1 MPAKPEKE
9 IPEIKK
15 QYFIGL
21 VPNSG
26 IMNSVH
32 ALKTEIRDRFGAAH
46 ALKSPAHITLQMP
59 FHKLEAEEPRL
70 ITCLREFA
78 SREMP
83 FHVTLDGFD
92 CFPPRVLFVKIRD
105 HLPLQ
110 ELQARLKAHLI
121 SELGFPSPSKKRVF
135 HPHMTIA
142 TRDLKEA
149 DFEQAWSE
157 FNSRNFQDS
166 FNVSSLFL
174 LKHNGKFWDIYREF
188 PYHGILYE

>member
-15 QYFIGL
+15 QYFIAL

-59 FHKLEAEEPRL
+59 FHKLESEEPRL

-83 FHVTLDGFD
+83 FHVTLDGFSAPGALCENTGSSPAAGTTSPAKSAFD
-92 CFPPRVLFVKIRD
+92 LRIGIPVAFQKKGFSPPYD
-105 HLPLQ
+105 HSNP
-110 ELQARLKAHLI
+110 
-121 SELGFPSPSKKRVF
+121 GFKR
-135 HPHMTIA
+135 
-142 TRDLKEA
+142 
-149 DFEQAWSE
+149 
-157 FNSRNFQDS
+157 SRF
-166 FNVSSLFL
+166 
-174 LKHNGKFWDIYREF
+174 
-188 PYHGILYE
+188 